1 MDLYQDD
8 WDADASGK
16 PFKAMGYPF
25 LTFLRAVFEESGG
38 ETFGAADEEGANEA
52 AIDDAGGFTE
62 DDFKLGILLV
72 KDIYSAD
79 RILLG
84 NQGLDGLFVAVQ
96 GDAKDGC
103 VPLLAQDI
111 CHLGDDERFAHFV
124 SGVDALYTAL
134 LVTRDLIDEFCH
146 IESFSAKLA
155 GPSAE
160 IRQMLRNC
168 VKNGNILADC
178 SAQLEL
184 LPFSFV
190 DVAEEMPPWLGL

>member
-38 ETFGAADEEGANEA
+38 ETFGAADDDGAYEA
-52 AIDDAGGFTE
+52 AIDDAYGLTVDHLE
-62 DDFKLGILLV
+62 LGVLLIQ
-72 KDIYSAD
+72 DINGAD
-79 RILLG
+79 GLLLG

-111 CHLGDDERFAHFV
+111 CHLGDDEGFAHFV
-124 SGVDALYTAL
+124 SGVDALKTTFF
-134 LVTRDLIDEFCH
+134 VTGDLIDYFCH
-146 IESFSAKLA
+146 IFFFGKNNRAFGKNSADAKKNISDTQESRK
-155 GPSAE
+155 
-160 IRQMLRNC
+160 
-168 VKNGNILADC
+168 
-178 SAQLEL
+178 
-184 LPFSFV
+184 
-190 DVAEEMPPWLGL
+190 